1 MLCTVDVVCS
11 LTEEPLS
18 VRLLQTKLLNS
29 TPALIFG
36 GVHPVNRPQTCA
48 PPVLSCWTTSGPSKQ
63 GCRRTFVA
71 PEAVKPEWDVRA
83 RNGIACYIVSDGN
96 CHVIQG
102 GPSAEQRCSE
112 DKVWRRLRFCHPSRA
127 SMRWTHS
134 LAVAP
139 PPANEGVGL
148 GCTGLSLILAVK
160 DGLGSFNFVSIPRVC
175 GTHALGVGNRRWTH
189 EAFCAATNHQSG
201 THAVVRKGKK
211 NSAPTHTDEDANIAT
226 EQAYGVFSP
235 IVCVCC

>member
-1 MLCTVDVVCS
+1 ML
-11 LTEEPLS
+11 
-18 VRLLQTKLLNS
+18 
-29 TPALIFG
+29 
-36 GVHPVNRPQTCA
+36 H
-48 PPVLSCWTTSGPSKQ
+48 
-63 GCRRTFVA
+63 
-71 PEAVKPEWDVRA
+71 
-83 RNGIACYIVSDGN
+83 SDGN

-160 DGLGSFNFVSIPRVC
+160 DGLGSFNFVSISRVC
-175 GTHALGVGNRRWTH
+175 GTHALGSGIDDGHMKHFARRQTISREPMLSCGRARKTVLLPTQTKMQTSPPNRRT
-189 EAFCAATNHQSG
+189 
-201 THAVVRKGKK
+201 
-211 NSAPTHTDEDANIAT
+211 
-226 EQAYGVFSP
+226 VFFLR
-235 IVCVCC
+235 